1 MKIKQEA
8 ADLDNLTLYMA
19 TSLSF
24 TESFFM
30 SRKRKTEFKK
40 PTTGYCFP
48 CESEFTR
55 AGNFQT
61 KDSDFALAIFK
72 QRIPISGWFCNATVK
87 TFFSRNSMK

>member
-1 MKIKQEA
+1 VKIKQEA

-24 TESFFM
+24 TESFYV
-30 SRKRKTEFKK
+30 SRKRKTEFRK
-40 PTTGYCFP
+40 PATGYCSP

-61 KDSDFALAIFK
+61 KDSDFVLAIFK
-72 QRIPISGWFCNATVK
+72 QKIPISGWFYNATVK
-87 TFFSRNSMK
+87 NFF

>member
-24 TESFFM
+24 TESFYV
-30 SRKRKTEFKK
+30 SRKRKTEFRK
-40 PTTGYCFP
+40 PATGYCSP

-61 KDSDFALAIFK
+61 KDSDFVLAIFK
-72 QRIPISGWFCNATVK
+72 QKIPISGWFYNATVK
-87 TFFSRNSMK
+87 NFF